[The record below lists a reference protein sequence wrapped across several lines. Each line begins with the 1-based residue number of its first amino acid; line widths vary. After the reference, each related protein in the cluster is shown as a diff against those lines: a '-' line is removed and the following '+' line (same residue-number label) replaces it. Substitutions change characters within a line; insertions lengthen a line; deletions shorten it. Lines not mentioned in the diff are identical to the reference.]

1 MSATKT
7 CRSGCKCKQTADLF
21 FCLEMVSKWCFLVM
35 NKREKGQHV
44 RKNKVAFDLILL
56 IKFEMKKK
64 I

>member
-56 IKFEMKKK
+56 IKFEMKKR